1 MSFITLNSREVGAG
15 NSIVNKDAWNF
26 ENMFR
31 EGIHIKPNSS
41 IALTHANAS
50 QNSNVLDFQSND
62 YGVRLFYGDVEGQ
75 YNRYLYKPTGG
86 TAYNN
91 SYENAPLKSSLYF
104 PLKKGIGPYPDVVD
118 RLVQTIN
125 CCATPSLYKKF
136 TSQLNETT
144 GAITGFKLTNTFPG
158 PIGQSTL
165 PENSFYNQ
173 SKLQPEGTEAGQTPS
188 FTYNHTTFEFTKTGG
203 GSSRGNWAVG
213 YTSNEGIENCGDDFY
228 QNSSNIQGGVEGM
241 IEMESGWD
249 NTGQQR
255 RHYYMFGVSRW
266 GGKDDELWTDTIIQA
281 GGSSNDAYNIGWGV
295 RGNATGSVVNG
306 DNLTKET
313 AIWNE
318 NLCCDY
324 AFVPVYNQYNIT
336 GNTDAWINIVK
347 YCNNNREGRNVM
359 KVLYTGD
366 PNEGLGG
373 EYCPKLK
380 QSTTVPG
387 LVIEDDGTNTML
399 FSFPNRTLA
408 NHPITAPN
416 ANNANYAGIF
426 ITFPPGTYTNIAD
439 LATMINTALNVT
451 VNPSGYTASPNGRA
465 CYVEIDP
472 DNGDMLRWRNLLVL
486 NISQPTAKFFIWE
499 RGPAINTGGMYPISP
514 LFAKFGFPG
523 VGVSTTM
530 GQGGLNST
538 RYNMGPFQG
547 DLVFVNPIYIP
558 GNPAHDPQGALGM
571 PTPIPNFAGGGQ
583 VGFGTWKLFPSPGV
597 SAERLGFRMEMRGS
611 TIGFKLIVDDPA
623 NPGTLIHIVPKTN
636 VGNKDPEDYRLND
649 GFFPLQLKLGLL
661 TTGSKFKAI
670 QGNFINGGVNQV
682 LRKSDVLD
690 YINENVMLPNGVGNS
705 EQQLFTNMEFNSE
718 IFTANGVG
726 VGAGGPLI
734 DNMSSTNDN
743 LSRHIKLIT
752 GDNSMLRWNYDTD
765 NTNDDLY
772 KNANLKTLLGLSSN
786 VYKLI
791 TITGFSTQYV
801 DVDGVP
807 VTMDFLNSGIL
818 VVLTNLGQINSQ
830 IGSISARERV
840 VAVIPRFETNTD
852 GDDDYSYDFVP
863 PSPIYV
869 KLNNPNDFWINNLGV
884 KLLNAFG
891 QELTNMVHSN
901 FSFHLI
907 NE

>member
-62 YGVRLFYGDVEGQ
+62 YGVRLFYGDIDGQ
-75 YNRYLYKPTGG
+75 YNRYLYTPTGG
-86 TAYNN
+86 TVYND

-104 PLKKGIGPYPDVVD
+104 PLKKGIGSYPDVVN

-188 FTYNHTTFEFTKTGG
+188 FTYNPSTFEFTKTGG

-266 GGKDDELWTDTIIQA
+266 GGKDDVLWTDTIIQA

-336 GNTDAWINIVK
+336 GNSDAWINIVK

-373 EYCPKLK
+373 EYCPKLR
-380 QSTTVPG
+380 QNTISQG
-387 LVIEDDGTNTML
+387 LTIDDDGNNTML
-399 FSFPNRTLA
+399 FSFPIRTLA
-408 NHPITAPN
+408 NHPINLGTIE
-416 ANNANYAGIF
+416 YACVEV
-426 ITFPPGTYTNIAD
+426 TFPPGTYNTVAD
-439 LATMINTALNVT
+439 LVTMINTALVINA
-451 VNPSGYTASPNGRA
+451 NPSGYTSSPNGRA
-465 CYVEIDP
+465 VFVEIDP
-472 DNGDMLRWRNLLVL
+472 NDATRLRWRNIYIRSDIGEVY
-486 NISQPTAKFFIWE
+486 KCFIWE
-499 RGPAINTGGMYPISP
+499 RGVADSTANMKPVSP
-514 LFAKFGFPG
+514 LFVKFGLKDVNLNTNFNGPANY
-523 VGVSTTM
+523 VRM
-530 GQGGLNST
+530 DLGQ
-538 RYNMGPFQG
+538 FQG
-547 DLVFVNPIYIP
+547 DICYINPIYSPAP
-558 GNPAHDPQGALGM
+558 GQPIQGANGY
-571 PTPIPNFAGGGQ
+571 PTPAPIMSSQ
-583 VGFGTWKLFPSPGV
+583 TSFGTWKLFPSPGV
-597 SAERLGFRMEMRGS
+597 VAERLGFRMEMRGS

-807 VTMDFLNSGIL
+807 LTMDFLNSGIL